1 MMPFPFRLLCDLLNK
16 LDWARTKRASSK
28 ANTDTTYARITTAW
42 LEKHRQIIPR
52 AGPEVVAFLS
62 CVFPERRPDRVY
74 ELQEKR
80 LEPIIQHAQCL
91 GATRLEILR
100 NWRTKNGSDFASC
113 VERVISQT
121 DAEPKPGPEV
131 SLEDIDET
139 LDQIAAA
146 SPFSSFDLRER
157 VKAL

>member
-80 LEPIIQHAQCL
+80 LEPIIQQAQCL

-100 NWRTKNGSDFASC
+100 NWRTTVIFTISSTLTFTARTRGLLGVLLSSGLRSMESC
-113 VERVISQT
+113 
-121 DAEPKPGPEV
+121 DLP
-131 SLEDIDET
+131 SL
-139 LDQIAAA
+139 
-146 SPFSSFDLRER
+146 P
-157 VKAL
+157 